1 MSWGCLRLVPL
12 VILSKTNMFSKASFA
27 RLFVIASIASALAS
41 PLPEASL
48 EKRADP
54 IGIDVSDFTTGVNFN
69 TVKANGVSFVYIK
82 ATEGTGARLSS
93 ISLCSCP
100 LDAMTYVCMHV

>member
-1 MSWGCLRLVPL
+1 MSWGCLGLVPPDN
-12 VILSKTNMFSKASFA
+12 LSKSNMFSKASFA
-27 RLFVIASIASALAS
+27 RLLAIASIASVLAS

-82 ATEGTGARLSS
+82 ATEGTGARPSS
-93 ISLCSCP
+93 LSLCSCP
-100 LDAMTYVCMHV
+100 LDLCTHV